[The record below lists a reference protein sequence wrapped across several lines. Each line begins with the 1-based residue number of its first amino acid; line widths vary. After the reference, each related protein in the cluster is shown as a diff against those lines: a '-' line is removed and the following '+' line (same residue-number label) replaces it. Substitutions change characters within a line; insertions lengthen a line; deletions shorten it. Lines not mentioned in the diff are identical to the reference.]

1 MSVVA
6 TSPVAVTDPT
16 TDVNQ
21 LWALAYLFA
30 CDWSNGIKIR
40 QSFQTDVVK
49 SKSDCEQ
56 RRALVQSPARTI
68 EVDLQIRGAEQI
80 GLFRSFLMR
89 ATNCRFL
96 VPLYSEEVVIVG
108 ESGGT
113 TLTSARQFSDTRFV
127 VGGRCAL
134 VGYGADGYYSSLSS
148 FIASAVSGFT
158 ITGSGFTTA
167 DIGKSLFPLIECELI
182 LDQSAT
188 IITDQLLRASLVFV
202 EARGDSS
209 LDSMAAIGT
218 NPLGVTATPGST
230 TYPVLTIDPDFAG
243 DNKLGVQRAGETVVS
258 GRGIIS
264 QNFGSRGRFRYDLS
278 YAQLNRTS
286 AMNLIKHFEAMGGR
300 CKAFWLLSPC
310 TDFVAVSFTGTTVVV
325 RSPNLVVLDWTFY
338 PYIGVKVLDGTIQI
352 RAIVGTP
359 TLSGSNWTIT
369 VAAWTVTP
377 TLATIQ
383 RLSIANL
390 VRFDSDEMEENWIT
404 DGVMSTSLKMVE
416 LPLEKALTIS
426 NIKDWTQGYS

>member
-6 TSPVAVTDPT
+6 STPVAVGTAP

-40 QSFQTDVVK
+40 QSFLTDVVK

-148 FIASAVSGFT
+148 FVASAVTGFL
-158 ITGSGFTTA
+158 ITGSGFSTG
-167 DIGKSLFPLIECELI
+167 DIGKSLFPLVECELI

-188 IITDQLLRASLVFV
+188 IITDQLLKASLVFV

-218 NPLGVTATPGST
+218 NPLGVTTLS
-230 TYPVLTIDPDFAG
+230 YPVLTIDPDFAG
-243 DNKLGVQRAGETVVS
+243 TNNMGVQRAGETVVS
-258 GRGIIS
+258 GRGVIS

-278 YAQLNRTS
+278 YAQLDRTS
-286 AMNLIKHFEAMGGR
+286 AMSLIKHFEAMGGR

-310 TDFVAVSFTGTTVVV
+310 TDFLAVFSTPWTSTTAVV
-325 RSPNLVVLDWTFY
+325 RSPNLVVLDWSFY
-338 PYIGVKVLDGTIQI
+338 PYLGVKMLDGTIQI

-359 TLSGSNWTIT
+359 TLSSGNWTIT

-404 DGVMSTSLKMVE
+404 DGVMSTSLKMIE